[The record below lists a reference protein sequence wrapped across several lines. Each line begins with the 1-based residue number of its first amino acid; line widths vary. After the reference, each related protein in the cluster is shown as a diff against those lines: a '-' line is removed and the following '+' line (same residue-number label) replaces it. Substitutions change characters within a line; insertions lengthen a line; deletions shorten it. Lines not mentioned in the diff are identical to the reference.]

1 MEKIKIKQVRSRIG
15 RPKDQKL
22 TLDALG
28 LTKMNKVVEH
38 NATPQILGMVKKIQH
53 LIKVLENKK
62 HGITQFKTCRRFH
75 KKGKKNR

>member
-1 MEKIKIKQVRSRIG
+1 MKKIKIKQVRSRIG
-15 RPKDQKL
+15 RPKVQKL

-53 LIKVLENKK
+53 LITVVEK
-62 HGITQFKTCRRFH
+62 
-75 KKGKKNR
+75 

>member
-53 LIKVLENKK
+53 LINVLEN
-62 HGITQFKTCRRFH
+62 
-75 KKGKKNR
+75 